1 MFLGEVQRV
10 PKKVSCSRAT
20 PRLHRCKSGLLQSK
34 RYLWDSGPRPKRLL
48 APSLILGA
56 RLRGRTATQ
65 RSKKG
70 SEKVL
75 GRVLGKGFSEGF

>member
-1 MFLGEVQRV
+1 MKL
-10 PKKVSCSRAT
+10 CSKDLVLVLEGFQ
-20 PRLHRCKSGLLQSK
+20 P
-34 RYLWDSGPRPKRLL
+34 
-48 APSLILGA
+48 PSLEITFPAAIITPQPKLLWCHMMEAFLRKRNLTVKFPLGA

-75 GRVLGKGFSEGF
+75 GRVLEEGF

>member
-1 MFLGEVQRV
+1 MTRRV
-10 PKKVSCSRAT
+10 VEKLCTKKVCV
-20 PRLHRCKSGLLQSK
+20 
-34 RYLWDSGPRPKRLL
+34 DFL
-48 APSLILGA
+48 APNYRSKSEQLGA

-75 GRVLGKGFSEGF
+75 ERVLGKGFSEGFREGGLLWVLQ